1 MTMPSSTTSG
11 CVTPTMDRGPRTTML
26 DVPPGA
32 EEDWMSAPESRP
44 WSAPA
49 RSVGPATSM
58 KAELS
63 TTCTGIV
70 ARATRRTLDT
80 RDVAGIVRSTCV
92 FLGVGAVVVG
102 GGPGEGFSLG
112 PTDVAFHGDKAGKRK
127 QRTIDHPVSSM
138 GPRLVFEH

>member
-1 MTMPSSTTSG
+1 
-11 CVTPTMDRGPRTTML
+11 MDRGPRTTML

-32 EEDWMSAPESRP
+32 EEDWISAPESRP

-58 KAELS
+58 NAELS

-80 RDVAGIVRSTCV
+80 RDVAGIVGSTCV
-92 FLGVGAVVVG
+92 CLGVGAVVAG

-112 PTDVAFHGDKAGKRK
+112 TTDGVFEGDAS
-127 QRTIDHPVSSM
+127 VSSKSRTTDPPVRSM
-138 GPRLVFEH
+138 STVCVL